1 MTKRSTKRRGPART
15 TPKEIRHRK
24 RSREQQRTLFLAVG
38 LVIAAIVII
47 LGFGYY
53 RENFAAARSPVAVVN
68 GQSISTR
75 DYQQM
80 VNYQRFNLLSRFG
93 GQVDQ
98 QVLADFLQNQVP
110 STVLDNMINQVLV
123 EQYAAEAGITVAD
136 SEVQQTIERQFGFTG
151 DVAAPTSPAS
161 DAVTTTNSASP
172 MTRSDFEAAFANFL
186 ETLKTQ
192 TGLSESKYRNV
203 LRGELL
209 QDKVRKQI
217 TADVPATASQVHARH
232 ILVETEEEA
241 QKVYQR
247 LVGGEDFAA
256 VAEEVSTDTASAKD
270 GGDLGWFG
278 RGKMVAEFED
288 VAFSA
293 PVGEINEP
301 VKSQFGYH
309 IIQVLERDEN
319 HALSPD
325 QLDQAQQQRYS
336 QWLDEQQSGSDIQRY
351 WTPEIV
357 PTIPGA
363 STHTQPIPPP
373 PAPSTPSQ

>member
-68 GQSISTR
+68 GQAISTR

-203 LRGELL
+203 LRGSCY
-209 QDKVRKQI
+209 KTKC
-217 TADVPATASQVHARH
+217 ASR
-232 ILVETEEEA
+232 
-241 QKVYQR
+241 
-247 LVGGEDFAA
+247 
-256 VAEEVSTDTASAKD
+256 
-270 GGDLGWFG
+270 
-278 RGKMVAEFED
+278 
-288 VAFSA
+288 
-293 PVGEINEP
+293 
-301 VKSQFGYH
+301 
-309 IIQVLERDEN
+309 
-319 HALSPD
+319 
-325 QLDQAQQQRYS
+325 
-336 QWLDEQQSGSDIQRY
+336 
-351 WTPEIV
+351 
-357 PTIPGA
+357 
-363 STHTQPIPPP
+363 
-373 PAPSTPSQ
+373 

>member
-53 RENFAAARSPVAVVN
+53 RENFAAARAPVAVVN
-68 GQSISTR
+68 GQAISTR

-80 VNYQRFNLLSRFG
+80 VSYQRFNLLNRFG

-98 QVLADFLQNQVP
+98 QVLADFLQNQLP
-110 STVLDNMINQVLV
+110 STVLDNMISQVLV

-136 SEVQQTIERQFGFTG
+136 SEVQQTIEQQFGFTG
-151 DVAAPTSPAS
+151 DVAVPTPPAS

-172 MTRSDFEAAFANFL
+172 MTRSDFEAAFASFL
-186 ETLKTQ
+186 DTLKTQ
-192 TGLSESKYRNV
+192 TGLSESQYRHV
-203 LRGELL
+203 LWGELL
-209 QDKVRKQI
+209 QDKVRQQI
-217 TADVPATASQVHARH
+217 IADVPATAPQVHARH

-241 QKVYQR
+241 QQVYQR
-247 LVGGEDFAA
+247 LVDGEDFAA
-256 VAEEVSTDTASAKD
+256 VAEEVSTDSASAKD

-278 RGKMVAEFED
+278 RGQMVAEFED

-293 PVGEINEP
+293 PIGEIHEP

-319 HALSPD
+319 HALSSD
-325 QLDQAQQQRYS
+325 QLDQARQKRYS
-336 QWLDEQQSGSDIQRY
+336 QWLDEQKASSDIQRN

-357 PTIPGA
+357 PTLPGA
-363 STHTQPIPPP
+363 STNTQSIPQP

>member
-1 MTKRSTKRRGPART
+1 MAKRSTKRRGPGHA
-15 TPKEIRHRK
+15 TPKEIRHRR
-24 RSREQQRTLFLAVG
+24 RSREQQRTLFIGVG
-38 LVIAAIVII
+38 LVIAAIVLV

-53 RENFAAARSPVAVVN
+53 RENFAAARAPVAVVN
-68 GQSISTR
+68 GQLISTR

-80 VNYQRFNLLSRFG
+80 VSYQRFNLLSRFG

-98 QVLADFLQNQVP
+98 QVLADFLQNQLP
-110 STVLDNMINQVLV
+110 STVLDNMIDQVLI
-123 EQYAAEAGITVAD
+123 EQYATGAGIAVAD
-136 SEVQQTIERQFGFTG
+136 SEVQQTIEQQFGFTDEG
-151 DVAAPTSPAS
+151 AAATPPVTQGITS
-161 DAVTTTNSASP
+161 TESAGTVS
-172 MTRSDFEAAFANFL
+172 REDFESAFANFL

-192 TGLSESKYRNV
+192 AGLSEPQYRQI

-209 QDKVRKQI
+209 QDKVSAQI
-217 TADVPATASQVHARH
+217 TADVPATAPQVHARH

-241 QKVYQR
+241 QQVYQR
-247 LVGGEDFAA
+247 LLDGEDFAT

-278 RGKMVAEFED
+278 RGQMVAEFED

-319 HALSPD
+319 RALSAAE
-325 QLDQAQQQRYS
+325 LDQAQQQRFR
-336 QWLDEQQSGSDIQRY
+336 QWLDEQRASSDIQRS

-357 PTIPGA
+357 PTLAGA
-363 STHTQPIPPP
+363 STNTQPLPLP
-373 PAPSTPSQ
+373 PAAPTPPQ